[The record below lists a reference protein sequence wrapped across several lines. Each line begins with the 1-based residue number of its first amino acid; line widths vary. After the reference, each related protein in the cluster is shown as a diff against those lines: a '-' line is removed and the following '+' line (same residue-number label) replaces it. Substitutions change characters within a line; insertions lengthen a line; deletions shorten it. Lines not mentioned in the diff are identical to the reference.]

1 MIFYN
6 KNMLNFINFFELNFF
21 FNLIFLILISFMLGL
36 LLFFVPIFFL
46 YQDDYFDKISPYE
59 CGFNPFEETREPYDV
74 QFYLVAVLFLL
85 FDLEVSFLFPW
96 ALVFSSN
103 SFFSLFILLYFLI
116 ILSLGFIFEWQRGA
130 LNWVKQ

>member
-1 MIFYN
+1 
-6 KNMLNFINFFELNFF
+6 MLFNWLNIYESNFFLTFF
-21 FNLIFLILISFMLGL
+21 LLILISFLIGL
-36 LLFFVPIFFL
+36 ILFFVPLFFM
-46 YQDDYFDKISPYE
+46 YQDDYFDKVSPYE

-96 ALVFSSN
+96 AIVFSVNSIF
-103 SFFSLFILLYFLI
+103 SFFVLLYFLI

-130 LNWVKQ
+130 LSWVNN

>member
-1 MIFYN
+1 MFN
-6 KNMLNFINFFELNFF
+6 VINFFELNFF
-21 FNLIFLILISFMLGL
+21 FNLIFLILLSLIIGSI
-36 LLFFVPIFFL
+36 LFFVPIFFI

-96 ALVFSSN
+96 ALVFSLN

-116 ILSLGFIFEWQRGA
+116 ILSLGFVYEWQRGA
-130 LNWVKQ
+130 LNWVIH

>member
-1 MIFYN
+1 MFN
-6 KNMLNFINFFELNFF
+6 VINFFELNFF
-21 FNLIFLILISFMLGL
+21 FNLIFLLLLSLIIGSI
-36 LLFFVPIFFL
+36 LFFVPIFFI

-96 ALVFSSN
+96 ALAFSLN

-116 ILSLGFIFEWQRGA
+116 ILSLGFIYEWQRGA
-130 LNWVKQ
+130 LNWVIN